1 MVTKLDKIKKELE
14 VFDSLDERIVR
25 LKEIISETDSSELK
39 EQLERILESLDSE
52 KVIKSLGSVVESEE
66 VISSGIESTNLEGL
80 EEITSTSD
88 SFEAKSK
95 QRVTGDYSFV
105 QSKLS
110 ENYGSIGP
118 SDSKNIGYTPLDNGE
133 KLSENKDSTS
143 LEINDMIEGEQEK
156 RVMYKPKTIEDV

>member
-39 EQLERILESLDSE
+39 EQLERI
-52 KVIKSLGSVVESEE
+52 
-66 VISSGIESTNLEGL
+66 IESTNLEGL

-95 QRVTGDYSFV
+95 QSVTGDYSFV

>member
-95 QRVTGDYSFV
+95 QSVTGDYSFV
-105 QSKLS
+105 QSNLS